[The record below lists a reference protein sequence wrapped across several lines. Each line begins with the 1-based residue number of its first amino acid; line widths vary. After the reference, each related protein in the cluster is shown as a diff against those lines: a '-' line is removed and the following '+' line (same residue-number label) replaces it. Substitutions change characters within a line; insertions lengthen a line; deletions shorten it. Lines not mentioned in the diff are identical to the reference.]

1 MTPWT
6 VAYQVP
12 PSIGFSRQEC
22 WSGLPFPSPGGL
34 PDPGIEPGSPTLQA
48 DALLSEPPGKK
59 PLLIKGVLIKKKSN
73 YTTAF
78 EASAQTI
85 KDHICSHP
93 ISQSYTSSGEQKN
106 APLTG
111 RLCEPGTK
119 KRVYNVLIR
128 EGQINVIKTTIYHM
142 AFFPQ
147 SCMMASGALAILSQ
161 SGQKETGREKKVP
174 NFPQELQSSLSFSSW
189 PKLDHMS
196 SHMRKV
202 TKTMVIELVI
212 QRSWPYSPAS
222 GLLTDIYLYI
232 V

>member
-48 DALLSEPPGKK
+48 DALLSEPPGK

-161 SGQKETGREKKVP
+161 SGRKKQEGRKKCQT
-174 NFPQELQSSLSFSSW
+174 FPRNS
-189 PKLDHMS
+189 K
-196 SHMRKV
+196 
-202 TKTMVIELVI
+202 
-212 QRSWPYSPAS
+212 AA
-222 GLLTDIYLYI
+222 
-232 V
+232 